1 MNSSRKIGRE
11 YSPSLSIRLAALFI
25 FLSSMNSL
33 AQNPNSGTTT
43 TGQILTVH
51 ITSPADGA
59 VFPGLL
65 CETDVTGV
73 VTLSSAARTNVS
85 VLYVLD
91 VSGSTADPFAF
102 PPVDVNGD
110 GSINSGDDFN
120 GDGSNGDILDA
131 EIAGALALNGSIHNF
146 DEVSVGMIA
155 YASRAANADV
165 SPAAGFQNFLSPPR
179 TDQQQNNIPDIEEVF
194 RSLDSHIT
202 QGGSIDLFTA
212 ISRDSL
218 GNSTNF
224 EAALQA
230 MIAAFASRPTD
241 EQKLVYF
248 LSDGRNEIGGSIADE
263 ISQAAAAAIVVNTVG
278 ITSSSDPTLLTQ
290 IAQGTGG
297 KFTQVNNPAELRVVL
312 PTIPL
317 VGIAEVRVNDQPVTL
332 SAIGTFSTSIALAA
346 GANVISAT
354 AIADDQTSVTASIS
368 ATCGVE
374 PLFCQLEIIEPPDG
388 LVICGDQ
395 VTVRA
400 VSRVSGGAP
409 PITRQ
414 CMINGVPVRSL
425 SDTLTATVTIGADNR
440 IVVICTYTDAQ
451 NNTITCQDSVKVRRP
466 EPLACAIEVL
476 TPAAGTVIC
485 GDSIDVA
492 GMISVTGGRPPF
504 TINFNVNGE
513 SGTAI
518 DGSFAARVPLFANN
532 LILATSFVIDSCGN
546 TTTCVDSVRIAR
558 PEPLACELEIAT
570 PEDGA
575 FICDDSVD
583 VSGVVSISGGAP
595 RFSTSCDVNGIAAVV
610 SGNTFSVRIPLNHNE
625 NLIIATA
632 TTVDSCGSVTMCFDS
647 VVVNTTRPG
656 ECAIGIE
663 TPVDGALICA
673 DSIKVVARSGMIQI
687 SSLLPGVVCDINGVP
702 ADHVNGTFSAIVALT
717 GDTTLIVAT
726 CAITDEC
733 GNTAVCRDSIRVLRP
748 PAPVAGVQIIS
759 PAEGD
764 LVCGDSLTVTATQT
778 ITGGFPPFTESCS
791 INGVQATVTDS
802 LISATVLLSA
812 GENLIVAVCTVSDS
826 CGRVTVSRDSITVF
840 RDAVPPT
847 CSFRNEGLNIKGTFS
862 DAHSGIASFSPVRLK
877 NSKLTVDPFIPGANT
892 VNFLLEPIDPD
903 KPTGFSIDIFD
914 VCGNRFNCDPIFA
927 RLETNRARQIE
938 FTFPS
943 EDRYLEIINFG
954 LTEVRIDLNGHKFQL
969 TSDLVRTREPNTFFL
984 ERDGAMTI
992 DLVNYLQAGE
1002 NTIFIAYDGPAG
1014 AAADLFLLDHVH
1026 GVDFILDLKSLPA
1039 EFHLAQNYPNPFNP
1053 STKIRI
1059 DIPERMSE
1067 GVTVQLRVYNLLGEL
1082 VQTILDEHKLPG
1094 EYTIE
1099 WDGRNKSGEMVTSGI
1114 YLYQIVAGGFR
1125 ETKRMLLLK

>member
-1 MNSSRKIGRE
+1 MNSSRKTKRGYPFSLLMFLTVLLTFLNIGIVF
-11 YSPSLSIRLAALFI
+11 P
-25 FLSSMNSL
+25 
-33 AQNPNSGTTT
+33 QNPNSGTTT
-43 TGQILTVH
+43 TGQVLTVH

-59 VFPGLL
+59 VFPGPS
-65 CETDVTGV
+65 CVTDVTGV

-85 VLYVLD
+85 VLYVID

-110 GSINSGDDFN
+110 GSINAGDDFN

-131 EIAGALALNGSIHNF
+131 EIAGALALNASIHNF

-155 YASRAANADV
+155 YASRAASADV
-165 SPAAGFQNFLSPPR
+165 SPAAGFQNFATPPQL
-179 TDQQQNNIPDIEEVF
+179 DSQPNNLPDIEEVL
-194 RSLDSHIT
+194 RSLDSHVL
-202 QGGSIDLFTA
+202 QGGSIDLFTP

-248 LSDGRNEIGGSIADE
+248 LSDGRNEIGGAITDE
-263 ISQAAAAAIVVNTVG
+263 ITQAAGAGIVINTVG
-278 ITSSSDPTLLTQ
+278 ITGSSDPTLLTQ

-297 KFTQVNNPAELRVVL
+297 RFTQVNNPAELRVAL
-312 PTIPL
+312 PAIPL
-317 VGIAEVRVNDQPVTL
+317 VGIAAVRVNEQPVAL
-332 SAIGTFSTSIALAA
+332 SGIGTFSTTVNLAG

-354 AIADDQTSVTASIS
+354 AIASDQTSVTASIS
-368 ATCGVE
+368 VSCGFE
-374 PLFCQLEIIEPPDG
+374 PLICELEIIEPPEG
-388 LVICGDQ
+388 LLICGDQ

-400 VSRVSGGAP
+400 VSRVSGGIAP
-409 PITRQ
+409 VARE
-414 CMINGVPVRSL
+414 CMINGVPVTSPN
-425 SDTLTATVTIGADNR
+425 DTLTAAVTVGADNR
-440 IVVICTYTDAQ
+440 LTVICIYTDAQ
-451 NNTITCQDSVKVRRP
+451 NNSARCEAAITVRRP
-466 EPLACAIEVL
+466 QPLACEIEIL
-476 TPAAGTVIC
+476 TPSEGTVIC
-485 GDSIDVA
+485 DSVDVA
-492 GMISVTGGRPPF
+492 GLISVSGGTPPF

-513 SGTAI
+513 SGTTI
-518 DGSFAARVPLFANN
+518 DGHFATRVPLFADNT
-532 LILATSFVIDSCGN
+532 IIATAVVTDSCGA

-558 PEPLACELEIAT
+558 PEPLACALEITT
-570 PEDGA
+570 PEYGA
-575 FICDDSVD
+575 FVCNDSVD
-583 VSGVVSISGGAP
+583 VSGVVSVSGGAP
-595 RFSTSCDVNGIAAVV
+595 RFLISCEVNEAVAIV
-610 SGNTFSVRIPLNHNE
+610 TGNTFSARIPLDSE
-625 NLIIATA
+625 ETFVVAVA
-632 TTVDSCGSVTMCFDS
+632 TTVDS
-647 VVVNTTRPG
+647 
-656 ECAIGIE
+656 
-663 TPVDGALICA
+663 
-673 DSIKVVARSGMIQI
+673 
-687 SSLLPGVVCDINGVP
+687 
-702 ADHVNGTFSAIVALT
+702 
-717 GDTTLIVAT
+717 
-726 CAITDEC
+726 C

-748 PAPVAGVQIIS
+748 PAPSVEIEIS
-759 PAEGD
+759 TPKDGD
-764 LVCGDSLTVTATQT
+764 LVCGDSLTVVGKHT
-778 ITGGFPPFTESCS
+778 ITDGFPPFAVACE
-791 INGVQATVTDS
+791 INGVQATLTDS
-802 LISATVLLSA
+802 LFEATIPLAA
-812 GENLIVAVCTVSDS
+812 GENAIIVVCTITDS
-826 CGRVTVSRDSITVF
+826 CGRATVSRDSISVF
-840 RDAVPPT
+840 RDDIPPT

-862 DAHSGIASFSPVRLK
+862 DQLSGIASFTPVRLK
-877 NSKLTVDPFIPGANT
+877 NSKLTVDPFTPGAKS
-892 VNFLLEPIDPD
+892 VSFLLEPIDPN

-927 RLETNRARQIE
+927 RLETDRARQID

-954 LTEVRIDLNGHKFQL
+954 LTEVRFDLNGHKFQL
-969 TSDLVRTREPNTFFL
+969 TSDFIRTREPNTFFL

-1002 NTIFIAYDGPAG
+1002 NTIFIAYDGAAG
-1014 AAADLFLLDHVH
+1014 AAADLFLLDQVH

-1039 EFHLAQNYPNPFNP
+1039 EFHLTQNYPNPFNP

-1094 EYTIE
+1094 EYTVE